1 MGYYFPWRFKSSL
14 GYCQKRTYVESDVSP
29 FFVGRLFCE
38 RIVSAVLL
46 FAYFIRLQNSA
57 GLEPR
62 LKAEDQWY
70 GFHDLRRGFATN
82 NYQALSALEVTQV
95 TGDAARQPQH
105 DEALHQHD

>member
-1 MGYYFPWRFKSSL
+1 MSG
-14 GYCQKRTYVESDVSP
+14 D
-29 FFVGRLFCE
+29 
-38 RIVSAVLL
+38 LL
-46 FAYFIRLQNSA
+46 FAHFIRLQNSA

-95 TGDAARQPQH
+95 TGDAARQPRHHESTTKRYINMAEKYAAAETTGKIFVPDVLQ
-105 DEALHQHD
+105 D

>member
-1 MGYYFPWRFKSSL
+1 MSG
-14 GYCQKRTYVESDVSP
+14 D
-29 FFVGRLFCE
+29 
-38 RIVSAVLL
+38 LL
-46 FAYFIRLQNSA
+46 FAHFIRLQNSA

-105 DEALHQHD
+105 DEALHQHG